1 MYYLTHLKKNFAFA
15 SCFKKTSSIV
25 KKKLEIFDSFM
36 KQLENVN
43 YDERGK
49 AIY

>member
-1 MYYLTHLKKNFAFA
+1 MYYLTHLKKKLCLQAIL
-15 SCFKKTSSIV
+15 KKTSSIV
-25 KKKLEIFDSFM
+25 KKKLKIFDSFM